1 MIIENDI
8 QPRTRSPFIRLTLTG
23 TMLAC
28 ALPLFSTTA
37 ARATEQGSNKHNIL
51 FIILDDVGADQLN
64 VSNPVGKALGTLPV
78 TPTIDAI
85 AAQGVNFTNCW
96 AMSEC
101 SPSRVCFFTGR
112 YPTRT
117 GVGAPLVPEETLPQS
132 QCSPFEWTTPTV
144 LKAANYES
152 VLFGKF
158 HLAHNDF
165 NPYGAAN
172 LVPNSIGFTNFN
184 GTLLGAPP
192 PIDVTLAGQLSADAE
207 TRYSCGFP
215 VAGNGPAICACLSKG
230 GADGGNECT
239 PGVDALECLAAGG
252 VPLVTPSGNPI
263 LDCNSPDAVAAAQLV
278 ANNWD
283 VWNGYYVWPRTIN
296 LNGVAIPASNAETNN
311 ARAHADVDQAD
322 LAIEFINEQNN
333 KKMGGN
339 WMCTLAFS
347 GDHDPWQQPPE
358 AGVNTPWPITLPYGC
373 GDQVGI
379 DGATALA
386 VERKVSDRIIESFD
400 SQINRV
406 LVQSGLAHLSTD
418 GSLVIDAPDTLI
430 VVIGDNGSFL
440 NTVKFP
446 FSPKRSKGT
455 IYQTGVCVPL
465 VMAGGPTVAPGRA
478 VDSMVNCVDL
488 FQLWGEVAGID
499 VQTAKPAGRQLDCFS
514 MLPYLTTAEPA
525 PIRTYNFAEFT
536 QPHLKVEAT
545 GGPGTVAG
553 PCLLA
558 NGSICTDTILATQEF
573 CEGQG
578 GTWMGIVPG
587 EKGGYASCCELA
599 AAVPAGDAITLIL
612 WPTQCTIT
620 NGRWKLVQK
629 FAYGETE
636 VTCPTAIDPTNPV
649 HALEFYDL
657 ADCPFA
663 NQLFGRGID
672 NDGCNMLKN
681 TGDPAIDLANRPAAM
696 AAYEALNKQLLT
708 LRPSLVPIIGDVTM
722 DGNVDGADL
731 IALLSFWNEPSVA
744 DFNNDAQTNGNDLAI
759 MIGAWSTNTP

>member
-1 MIIENDI
+1 
-8 QPRTRSPFIRLTLTG
+8 
-23 TMLAC
+23 
-28 ALPLFSTTA
+28 
-37 ARATEQGSNKHNIL
+37 
-51 FIILDDVGADQLN
+51 
-64 VSNPVGKALGTLPV
+64 
-78 TPTIDAI
+78 
-85 AAQGVNFTNCW
+85 
-96 AMSEC
+96 
-101 SPSRVCFFTGR
+101 
-112 YPTRT
+112 
-117 GVGAPLVPEETLPQS
+117 
-132 QCSPFEWTTPTV
+132 
-144 LKAANYES
+144 
-152 VLFGKF
+152 
-158 HLAHNDF
+158 
-165 NPYGAAN
+165 
-172 LVPNSIGFTNFN
+172 
-184 GTLLGAPP
+184 
-192 PIDVTLAGQLSADAE
+192 
-207 TRYSCGFP
+207 
-215 VAGNGPAICACLSKG
+215 
-230 GADGGNECT
+230 
-239 PGVDALECLAAGG
+239 
-252 VPLVTPSGNPI
+252 
-263 LDCNSPDAVAAAQLV
+263 
-278 ANNWD
+278 
-283 VWNGYYVWPRTIN
+283 
-296 LNGVAIPASNAETNN
+296 
-311 ARAHADVDQAD
+311 
-322 LAIEFINEQNN
+322 
-333 KKMGGN
+333 
-339 WMCTLAFS
+339 
-347 GDHDPWQQPPE
+347 
-358 AGVNTPWPITLPYGC
+358 
-373 GDQVGI
+373 
-379 DGATALA
+379 
-386 VERKVSDRIIESFD
+386 
-400 SQINRV
+400 
-406 LVQSGLAHLSTD
+406 
-418 GSLVIDAPDTLI
+418 
-430 VVIGDNGSFL
+430 
-440 NTVKFP
+440 
-446 FSPKRSKGT
+446 
-455 IYQTGVCVPL
+455 
-465 VMAGGPTVAPGRA
+465 
-478 VDSMVNCVDL
+478 
-488 FQLWGEVAGID
+488 
-499 VQTAKPAGRQLDCFS
+499 

-525 PIRTYNFAEFT
+525 PIRTFNFAEFT
-536 QPHLKVEAT
+536 QPHLMVEAT

>member
-23 TMLAC
+23 IMLAC
-28 ALPLFSTTA
+28 ALPLLSTTA
-37 ARATEQGSNKHNIL
+37 ARATEQGSNKYNIL
-51 FIILDDVGADQLN
+51 FFILDDIGADQLN

-101 SPSRVCFFTGR
+101 SPSRVAFFTGR

-165 NPYGAAN
+165 NPQGPAN
-172 LVPNSIGFTNFN
+172 LVPNSLGFTNFN
-184 GTLLGAPP
+184 GTLFGAPP
-192 PIDVTLAGQLSADAE
+192 PIDVTLAGQLSAE
-207 TRYSCGFP
+207 KIRYSCGFP
-215 VAGNGPAICACLSKG
+215 VEGNGPAICACLFKG

-333 KKMGGN
+333 KKMGRN
-339 WMCTLAFS
+339 WMCTVSFS
-347 GDHDPWQQPPE
+347 SGHDPWQQPPE
-358 AGVNTPWPITLPYGC
+358 AGVNSPWPALLPYGC

-386 VERKVSDRIIESFD
+386 VERQVCDRMIESLD

-406 LVQSGLAHLSTD
+406 LFQSGLAHLSTD

-536 QPHLKVEAT
+536 QPHLMVEAT

-558 NGSICTDTILATQEF
+558 NGSICTDTILATKDF

-578 GTWMGIVPG
+578 GTWMGIVDG
-587 EKGGYASCCELA
+587 VEGGYASCCELA
-599 AAVPAGDAITLIL
+599 AAVPDGDSINLIL

-636 VTCPTAIDPTNPV
+636 VTCPTAIDPGNPV

-672 NDGCNMLKN
+672 NDGCNMLKD
-681 TGDPAIDLANRPAAM
+681 TGDPAKDLAHHPVAR
-696 AAYEALNKQLLT
+696 AAYEALNEQLLT
-708 LRPSLVPIIGDVTM
+708 LRPSLVPITGDVTM
-722 DGNVDGADL
+722 DGNVNGEDL
-731 IALLSFWNEPSVA
+731 VALLGFWNGPSVA
-744 DFNNDAQTNGNDLAI
+744 DFNNDAETNSADLAI
-759 MIGAWSTNTP
+759 MIGAWSPNTP

>member
-1 MIIENDI
+1 MIIESDI
-8 QPRTRSPFIRLTLTG
+8 QPRTRSPLIRLTLTG

-28 ALPLFSTTA
+28 ALPLFSTT

-117 GVGAPLVPEETLPQS
+117 GVGAPLVPGETLPQS

-144 LKAANYES
+144 LNAAGYES

-165 NPYGAAN
+165 NPYGATN

-184 GTLLGAPP
+184 GTLFGAPP
-192 PIDVTLAGQLSADAE
+192 PIDATLAGQLIAE

-215 VAGNGPAICACLSKG
+215 VEGNGPAICACLSKG

-252 VPLVTPSGNPI
+252 VPLVTPSGDPI

-278 ANNWD
+278 AKNWN

-296 LNGVAIPASNAETNN
+296 LNGVAIPATGDELNYT
-311 ARAHADVDQAD
+311 RAHADVDQAD
-322 LAIEFINEQNN
+322 LAIEFINKQQ
-333 KKMGGN
+333 KKKSGN

-373 GDQVGI
+373 GAQDHIPAGPI
-379 DGATALA
+379 ALA
-386 VERKVSDRIIESFD
+386 VERQVSDRIIESLD

-406 LVQSGLAHLSTD
+406 LVQSGLAHLATD

-446 FSPKRSKGT
+446 FSPLRSKGT

-536 QPHLKVEAT
+536 QPHLNVEAT
-545 GGPGTVAG
+545 GGPNAVAG

-558 NGSICTDTILATQEF
+558 NGSICTDTILATKDF

-599 AAVPAGDAITLIL
+599 AAVHAGDAITLIL

-636 VTCPTAIDPTNPV
+636 VTCPTAIDPKNPV

-672 NDGCNMLKN
+672 NDGCNMLKD
-681 TGDPAIDLANRPAAM
+681 TGVPAIDLANRPDAM
-696 AAYEALNKQLLT
+696 AAYEALNKQLET

-744 DFNNDAQTNGNDLAI
+744 DFNNDAQTNGTDLAI
-759 MIGAWSTNTP
+759 MIGAWSPNTP

>member
-1 MIIENDI
+1 MIIENNI
-8 QPRTRSPFIRLTLTG
+8 QPRTRSPFIGLTLTG

-28 ALPLFSTTA
+28 ALPLFSTTVA
-37 ARATEQGSNKHNIL
+37 LATEQGSNKHNIL

-117 GVGAPLVPEETLPQS
+117 GVGAPLVPKETLPQS
-132 QCSPFEWTTPTV
+132 QCSPFEWTTPIV
-144 LKAANYES
+144 LNAAGYES

-215 VAGNGPAICACLSKG
+215 VAGNGPAICACLFKG

-406 LVQSGLAHLSTD
+406 LVQSGLAHHATD

-446 FSPKRSKGT
+446 FSPERSKGT
-455 IYQTGVCVPL
+455 IYQTGVCVSL

-525 PIRTYNFAEFT
+525 PIRTFNFAEFT
-536 QPHLKVEAT
+536 QPHLMVEAT

>member
-23 TMLAC
+23 IMLAC
-28 ALPLFSTTA
+28 ALPLLSTTA
-37 ARATEQGSNKHNIL
+37 ARATEQGSNKYNIL
-51 FIILDDVGADQLN
+51 FFILDDIGADQLN

-101 SPSRVCFFTGR
+101 SPSRVAFFTGR

-117 GVGAPLVPEETLPQS
+117 GVGAPLVPRETLPQS

-165 NPYGAAN
+165 NPQGHAN
-172 LVPNSIGFTNFN
+172 LVPNSLGFTNFN
-184 GTLLGAPP
+184 GTLFGAPP
-192 PIDVTLAGQLSADAE
+192 PIDVTLAGQLSAE
-207 TRYSCGFP
+207 KIRYSCGFP
-215 VAGNGPAICACLSKG
+215 VEGNGPAICACLFKG

-252 VPLVTPSGNPI
+252 VPLVTPSGDPI
-263 LDCNSPDAVAAAQLV
+263 LNCNSPDAVAAAQLV
-278 ANNWD
+278 AKNWD

-296 LNGVAIPASNAETNN
+296 LNGVAIPATDDELNYT
-311 ARAHADVDQAD
+311 RVHADVDQAD

-333 KKMGGN
+333 KKMGRN
-339 WMCTLAFS
+339 WMCTVSFS
-347 GDHDPWQQPPE
+347 SGHDPWQQPPE
-358 AGVNTPWPITLPYGC
+358 AGVNSPWPALLPYGC

-386 VERKVSDRIIESFD
+386 VERQVCDRMIESLD

-406 LVQSGLAHLSTD
+406 LFQSGLAHLSTD

-536 QPHLKVEAT
+536 QPHLNVEAN
-545 GGPGTVAG
+545 GGPNAVAG

-558 NGSICTDTILATQEF
+558 NGSICTDTILATKEF
-573 CEGQG
+573 CVGQG
-578 GTWMGIVPG
+578 GTWMGIVDG
-587 EKGGYASCCELA
+587 VEGGYASCCELA
-599 AAVPAGDAITLIL
+599 AAVPDGDSINLIL

-636 VTCPTAIDPTNPV
+636 VTCPTAIDPDNPV

-672 NDGCNMLKN
+672 NDGCNMLKD
-681 TGDPAIDLANRPAAM
+681 TGDPAKDLAHHPVAR
-696 AAYEALNKQLLT
+696 AAYEALNEQLLT
-708 LRPSLVPIIGDVTM
+708 LRPSLVPITGDVTM
-722 DGNVDGADL
+722 DGNVNGEDL
-731 IALLSFWNEPSVA
+731 VALLGFWNGPSVA
-744 DFNNDAQTNGNDLAI
+744 DFNNDAETNSADLAI
-759 MIGAWSTNTP
+759 MIGAWSPNTP

>member
-1 MIIENDI
+1 
-8 QPRTRSPFIRLTLTG
+8 
-23 TMLAC
+23 MLAC
-28 ALPLFSTTA
+28 ALPLLSTTA
-37 ARATEQGSNKHNIL
+37 ALATEQGSNKHNIL

-117 GVGAPLVPEETLPQS
+117 GVGAPLVPGETLPQS
-132 QCSPFEWTTPTV
+132 QCSPFEWTTPKV
-144 LKAANYES
+144 LNAAGYES

-184 GTLLGAPP
+184 GTLFGAPP
-192 PIDVTLAGQLSADAE
+192 PIDATLAGQLIAE

-215 VAGNGPAICACLSKG
+215 VEGNGPAICACLFKG

-252 VPLVTPSGNPI
+252 VPLVTPSGDPI
-263 LDCNSPDAVAAAQLV
+263 LDCNSLEAVLAAHRVAQH
-278 ANNWD
+278 WD
-283 VWNGYYVWPRTIN
+283 CYNGYYVWPRTIN
-296 LNGVAIPASNAETNN
+296 LNGVAIPATSAETNY

-322 LAIEFINEQNN
+322 LAIEFINKQKN

-358 AGVNTPWPITLPYGC
+358 AGVNTPWPIALPYGC
-373 GDQVGI
+373 GAQFNIPEGI
-379 DGATALA
+379 ALA
-386 VERKVSDRIIESFD
+386 VERQVSDRIIESLD

-406 LVQSGLAHLSTD
+406 LVQSGLAHLATD

-446 FSPKRSKGT
+446 FSPLRSKGT

-499 VQTAKPAGRQLDCFS
+499 VQTAKPAGRQLDCSS

-536 QPHLKVEAT
+536 QPHLMVEAT
-545 GGPGTVAG
+545 GGPDAVAG

-558 NGSICTDTILATQEF
+558 GGRICTDTILATQEF

-578 GTWMGIVPG
+578 GTWMGLGGSHG
-587 EKGGYASCCELA
+587 EYASCCELA
-599 AAVPAGDAITLIL
+599 AASPDGDSINLIL

-629 FAYGETE
+629 FAYGGTE
-636 VTCPTAIDPTNPV
+636 VTCPTAIDFNNPV

-657 ADCPFA
+657 ADCPYA
-663 NQLFGRGID
+663 DQLFGRGID
-672 NDGCNMLKN
+672 NDECNMLKN
-681 TGDPAIDLANRPAAM
+681 TGVPATDLAKRPDAM
-696 AAYEALNKQLLT
+696 AAYEALNKQLET
-708 LRPSLVPIIGDVTM
+708 LRASLVPITGDVTM
-722 DGNVDGADL
+722 DGNVDGEDL
-731 IALLSFWNEPSVA
+731 VVLLGFWNKSSVA
-744 DFNNDAQTNGNDLAI
+744 DFNNDADTDSTDLAI
-759 MIGAWSTNTP
+759 MIGAWSPNTP